1 VSVRVCVAI
10 SVRNG
15 ERFIAEAIESVLGQS
30 HSDLELRIYDNL
42 STDAS
47 AEIASRYLTDP
58 RVSYTANE
66 VDLGYY
72 GSLNRALSE
81 TSAPLFVPFAADDV
95 MEPANL
101 ALKLAALERSGAGFA
116 HSPVLLIDPAGA
128 VIGDLGRI
136 TEPIALFPER
146 EFFRLCAPVNCVT
159 CPATVIRSDALRALG
174 GFDGRVPYCADW
186 LAWMRLCLRH
196 PVAMVHE
203 PLVRW
208 RQHPESGTSDSLKSA
223 SYARDDPA
231 SLALALADDAFPEEW
246 DQLRAPMLAACLART
261 AGHLDR
267 DGHHLVGSGHA
278 AYELALRALTLVP
291 DDPSLRSLATRL
303 AQAANLRPPVMPFH
317 AVAWPAV
324 EPDQLA
330 AAVADARE
338 LDRAHLL
345 DSFAIAIRPDLVDDA
360 VPMLEAVLADGPD
373 VGIDLVPAETPHE
386 LLVPGVLALAAFGSP
401 EAAMAES
408 AGVAVLAGL
417 TPDPFAR
424 PANPARWET
433 LPRAS

>member
-1 VSVRVCVAI
+1 MRVCVAI

-15 ERFIAEAIESVLGQS
+15 ERFIAEAIESVLAQS

-42 STDAS
+42 STDVS
-47 AEIASRYLTDP
+47 AEIASEYLADP

-66 VDLGYY
+66 FDLGYY
-72 GSLNRALSE
+72 GSLNRALHE

-101 ALKLAALERSGAGFA
+101 ELKVAAIEHSGAGFA
-116 HSPVLLIDPAGA
+116 HSPVLLIDPEGA

-136 TEPIALFPER
+136 SEPIELFLER

-159 CPATVIRSDALRALG
+159 CPSTLIRSDALRALG

-208 RQHPESGTSDSLKSA
+208 RQHPKSGTSDSLRSA
-223 SYARDDPA
+223 SYAREDPA
-231 SLALALADDAFPEEW
+231 SLALALADDAFPAEW
-246 DQLRAPMLAACLART
+246 DGLRAPMLAACLART
-261 AGHLDR
+261 AGHLER
-267 DGHHLVGSGHA
+267 DGHRRVASGHA

-291 DDPSLRSLATRL
+291 HDPSLRSLASRL
-303 AQAANLRPPVMPFH
+303 AQQADLRPPAMPFH
-317 AVAWPAV
+317 AVAWLPL
-324 EPDQLA
+324 EPDQIA
-330 AAVADARE
+330 AAVAEARH
-338 LDRAHLL
+338 LDRVGLL
-345 DSFAIAIRPDLVDDA
+345 GSFAIAISPEMVDDA
-360 VPMLEAVLADGPD
+360 VSMLESVLGDGPN
-373 VGIDLVPAETPHE
+373 VGIDLVPAETPHG
-386 LLVPGVLALAAFGSP
+386 LLVPGVLAMAPFCSPQAALA
-401 EAAMAES
+401 EAA
-408 AGVAVLAGL
+408 GVPVLAGP

-424 PANPARWET
+424 PADRGRWET
-433 LPRAS
+433 LPVAS